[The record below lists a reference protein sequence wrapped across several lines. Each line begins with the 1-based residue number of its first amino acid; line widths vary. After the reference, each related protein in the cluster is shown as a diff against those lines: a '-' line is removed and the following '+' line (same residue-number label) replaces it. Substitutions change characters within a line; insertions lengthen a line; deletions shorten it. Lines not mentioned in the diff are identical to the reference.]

1 MTTASWLVAVLSVV
15 LVCGCSSNSSDVSN
29 AGTTGNVGGTAE
41 CNDFC
46 AKTHSECG
54 TSTNCD
60 PNVYCAVSVG
70 QCAAS
75 ERAYLQCE
83 VNTGTWTCGMNG
95 GSFRVTN
102 NCALQPV
109 LCGGDGG

>member
-1 MTTASWLVAVLSVV
+1 MTTASWLVGALSGL
-15 LVCGCSSNSSDVSN
+15 LVCACSSGSSDASA
-29 AGTTGNVGGTAE
+29 AGANGNVGGTAE

-60 PNVYCAVSVG
+60 PNVYCAVGAG

-83 VNTGTWTCGMNG
+83 VNTGTWTCGANG
-95 GSFRVTN
+95 GSLRVTN
-102 NCALQPV
+102 NCAYQPV
-109 LCGGDGG
+109 LCGDGG